1 MPQPYALTTGS
12 PRHWHTSLCCG
23 QSRGAA
29 RSMEIARGA
38 PELSFAACAS
48 SGWRQVV
55 SHWPSCSDVD
65 MSRPQWP
72 GTASVWSK
80 SMSPQWNGVQRGAAW
95 GSRDSAVTP
104 VGHSQGLA
112 DPGLEKP
119 GCYLQV
125 AAYELPSLG
134 SWQLQPDLS
143 RLHLDLT
150 WLLASSN
157 ESLNTMLPTRPALG
171 LAWAE
176 ETPIY
181 LQQPVQSVP

>member
-1 MPQPYALTTGS
+1 M
-12 PRHWHTSLCCG
+12 
-23 QSRGAA
+23 
-29 RSMEIARGA
+29 
-38 PELSFAACAS
+38 
-48 SGWRQVV
+48 
-55 SHWPSCSDVD
+55 
-65 MSRPQWP
+65 
-72 GTASVWSK
+72 
-80 SMSPQWNGVQRGAAW
+80 
-95 GSRDSAVTP
+95 
-104 VGHSQGLA
+104 GHSQGLA
-112 DPGLEKP
+112 DPRLEKP

-181 LQQPVQSVP
+181 LQQPVQSVL